1 MFSSQNNDVILSLYR
16 DKRTVFRLSD
26 VAMLTGDTDRISLS
40 KKLNYYVRTG
50 KLNNPRK
57 GIYTKPDYSARE
69 LACRLY
75 TPSYISLETVLASE
89 GVIFQYDSSITIVS
103 YLSRTLEI
111 NEQTLR
117 YRKIKNACLLNTR
130 GIIRQTEGINI
141 ATPERALLDMLYLNP
156 GYYFDNI
163 NAVDKEKTLSLVEI
177 YDSKTLQTTIHNLFS
192 YG

>member
-1 MFSSQNNDVILSLYR
+1 MFSSLKNDIILSLYR

-26 VAMLTGDTDRISLS
+26 VAMLTGDTDRVSLS

-57 GIYTKPDYSARE
+57 GIYAKPDYSARE

-75 TPSYISLETVLASE
+75 TPSYISLETVLVSA
-89 GVIFQYDSSITIVS
+89 GIIFQYDSSITTVS
-103 YLSRTLEI
+103 YLSRTVEI
-111 NEQTLR
+111 NEQIFK

-130 GIIRQTEGINI
+130 GIIRQTGGINI

-156 GYYFDNI
+156 GYYFDNL
-163 NAVDKEKTLSLVEI
+163 NAIDREKTLSLVEI
-177 YDSKTLQTTIHNLFS
+177 YASKTLQTNIHNLFS